1 MPAGKCTAHAPGG
14 PRPCRQIV
22 SSVLA
27 GGRLEVPLREG
38 LPGGAELVGL
48 DVYVALLR
56 SCWAQQP
63 TERPTFEEVILEL
76 R

>member
-1 MPAGKCTAHAPGG
+1 M
-14 PRPCRQIV
+14 